1 MYVKTT
7 DGDRLDS
14 AEDSAR
20 NWLTPVGGALALIVG
35 NGPIS
40 VFAFGVFMGPLQSE
54 FGWSRASLGFAT
66 ALCALASALTLPFV
80 GLLMDKFGVRRMQ
93 ALAICLFGLNV
104 AAIGHTTS
112 LTWFIVFTA
121 LTGVTGAAQSPI
133 GYVKS
138 IASYFDRRRGLAIGI
153 AMSGIGLGTALVP
166 QYAQWLVG
174 AFGWRMGYL
183 GLGAAIV
190 VVALPAVGL
199 LLREPRVI
207 SSQHGSS
214 PQGPGLSLRQAATL
228 RSFWCIASAVLLV
241 SIAVNG
247 ALVHVVPL
255 LVDLGW
261 TPGSAA
267 RVLAAAGVAGL
278 TGRLLAG
285 YLMDR
290 LFAAYVAS
298 TFFATAIVGLY
309 LLGSHSNPVLGMVA
323 IGLAAGAE
331 IDMVGFF
338 VSRYFGLK
346 RFGQLY
352 GVFFSIFTI
361 GAGLGPL
368 LLGAAFTRLHSYESG
383 FIGCGLALA
392 IASVC
397 ILAVGPYSYG
407 SPRDASASASAA

>member
-1 MYVKTT
+1 MT
-7 DGDRLDS
+7 GDQLAGVDS
-14 AEDSAR
+14 SVGK
-20 NWLTPVGGALALIVG
+20 WLVPVGGALALIVG
-35 NGPIS
+35 NGPVS
-40 VFAFGVFMGPLQSE
+40 VFAFGVFMGPLQGE

-66 ALCALASALTLPFV
+66 ALCALVSAVALPFV
-80 GLLMDKFGVRRMQ
+80 GLLMDKFGVRRML

-104 AAIGHTTS
+104 ALIGQTNS
-112 LTWFIVFTA
+112 LVWFIVLTA
-121 LTGVTGAAQSPI
+121 LTGATGAAQSPI

-138 IASYFDRRRGLAIGI
+138 IASHFDHRRGLAIGI

-166 QYAQWLVG
+166 QYVQWLIG
-174 AFGWRMGYL
+174 TFGWRMGYL

-190 VVALPAVGL
+190 VVALPAMGL

-207 SSQHGSS
+207 SNQPGPS
-214 PQGPGLSLRQAATL
+214 PQGPGLSLRQAAAL
-228 RSFWCIASAVLLV
+228 RSFWCIAGAVLLV

-261 TPGSAA
+261 TPGSAT

-290 LFAAYVAS
+290 VFAAYVAS
-298 TFFATAIVGLY
+298 TFFALAIAGLY
-309 LLGSHSNPVLGMVA
+309 LLGSHSSPVLGMVA

-331 IDMVGFF
+331 VDMVGFF

-352 GVFFSIFTI
+352 GVFFSIFTV

-368 LLGAAFTRLHSYESG
+368 LLGAVFTRFHSYDIG

-407 SPRDASASASAA
+407 SPRDASVGAA

>member
-1 MYVKTT
+1 MRTT
-7 DGDRLDS
+7 SSDRLDDADGS
-14 AEDSAR
+14 AGT
-20 NWLTPVGGALALIVG
+20 WLVPVGGAIALIVG
-35 NGPIS
+35 NGPVS

-54 FGWSRASLGFAT
+54 FGWSRASLSVAT
-66 ALCALASALTLPFV
+66 ALCALVSALSLPFV
-80 GLLMDKFGVRRMQ
+80 GLLMDKFGVRRVL
-93 ALAICLFGLNV
+93 ALGICLFGLNV
-104 AAIGHTTS
+104 AVIGQTS
-112 LTWFIVFTA
+112 SLVWFIALTA
-121 LTGVTGAAQSPI
+121 LTGAMGAAQSPI

-138 IASYFDRRRGLAIGI
+138 IASHFDRRRGLAIGI

-166 QYAQWLVG
+166 QYVQWLIG
-174 AFGWRMGYL
+174 TYNWRIGYL

-190 VVALPAVGL
+190 VVAMPAVGL
-199 LLREPRVI
+199 LLREPNVHRQSGR
-207 SSQHGSS
+207 SSQGH
-214 PQGPGLSLRQAATL
+214 GLSLRQAMAL
-228 RSFWCIASAVLLV
+228 RAFWCIASAVLLV

-255 LVDLGW
+255 LVDAGW
-261 TPGSAA
+261 TPSSAA

-278 TGRLLAG
+278 AGRLLAG

-290 LFAAYVAS
+290 VFAAYVAS
-298 TFFATAIVGLY
+298 SFFAIAIAGLY

-331 IDMVGFF
+331 VDMVGFF

-352 GVFFSIFTI
+352 GVFFSIFTV

-368 LLGAAFTRLHSYESG
+368 LLGAAFTRFHSYEIG

-407 SPRDASASASAA
+407 SPRDASAGASAV

>member
-1 MYVKTT
+1 MKTT
-7 DGDRLDS
+7 GGDRLDS
-14 AEDSAR
+14 AEGSVR
-20 NWLTPVGGALALIVG
+20 SWLVPVGGALALIVG

-54 FGWSRASLGFAT
+54 FGWSRASLGLAT
-66 ALCALASALTLPFV
+66 ALCALVSALSLPFV
-80 GLLMDKFGVRRMQ
+80 GLLMDKFGVRRVL
-93 ALAICLFGLNV
+93 AVAICLFGLNV
-104 AAIGHTTS
+104 AAIGQTS
-112 LTWFIVFTA
+112 SLVWFIVLTAFTGA
-121 LTGVTGAAQSPI
+121 TGAAQSPI

-138 IASYFDRRRGLAIGI
+138 IASHFDRRRGLAIGI

-166 QYAQWLVG
+166 QYVQWLIG

-207 SSQHGSS
+207 SNQPGSS
-214 PQGPGLSLRQAATL
+214 SQGPGLSLHQAVAL
-228 RSFWCIASAVLLV
+228 RSFWCIAGAVLLV

-338 VSRYFGLK
+338 VSRYFGMK

-352 GVFFSIFTI
+352 GVFFSIFAI

-368 LLGAAFTRLHSYESG
+368 LLGAAFTRFHSYEGG